1 MENSTETTFWKG
13 SPSQWLNIGHFAAAL
28 LLAAGIAIGA
38 VLSVFPPAFIGL
50 IIPLVWIV
58 WRYLVVRCQVFE
70 LTNERLRVS
79 TGVINQHI
87 DEVELYRVKDILVVR
102 KWWMRITGLGTIHLD
117 TSDRSMPQIDIPAI
131 SDSLELRESLRKKVE
146 AMRDKKR
153 VREMDFDETADGG
166 DFGEMV

>member
-1 MENSTETTFWKG
+1 MEASTEATFWKG
-13 SPSQWLNIGHFAAAL
+13 SPSQWLNIGHFAAAI
-28 LLAAGIAIGA
+28 LLAACISIGG
-38 VLSVFPPAFIGL
+38 VFFPPAFIGL
-50 IIPLVWIV
+50 VIPLAWIV

-102 KWWMRITGLGTIHLD
+102 KWWMRVTGLGTVHLQ
-117 TSDRSMPQIDIPAI
+117 TSDRTLPELDIPAI
-131 SDSLELRESLRKKVE
+131 RDCFGLREALRKKVE

-153 VREMDFDETADGG
+153 VREMDFDEASGGG
-166 DFGEMV
+166 DFADMV

>member
-1 MENSTETTFWKG
+1 MEENTETTFWKD
-13 SPSQWLNIGHFAAAL
+13 SPSQWLNIGHFTAAIL
-28 LLAAGIAIGA
+28 LGIGIGFGG
-38 VLSVFPPAFIGL
+38 VFFPPAFIGL
-50 IIPLVWIV
+50 IVPLAWII

-102 KWWMRITGLGTIHLD
+102 KWWMRVTGLGTLHLV
-117 TSDRSMPQIDIPAI
+117 TSDRSMPEIDIPAI
-131 SDSLELRESLRKKVE
+131 SDCFGLREALRKKVE

-153 VREMDFDETADGG
+153 VREMDFDETASDGG
-166 DFGEMV
+166 FEEMI